1 MTTANTDLQP
11 DPSATE
17 EEVQLA
23 TPERLAWALDFD
35 EDDLQANRQGK
46 LSEMQNYRLRLRRQ
60 RAILIGL
67 VIIFLFVL
75 SATGLLFLGR
85 TQDSAIL
92 TILGIGVTLGN
103 AAMTGIFARYWLRI
117 NADIRQGN
125 VRAITGTLERV
136 VKPVTRRVVNMLV
149 RVDDYETIVTKEAFD
164 SFAHLQPYTLYVTSY
179 TGALLSAESVE

>member
-1 MTTANTDLQP
+1 MTTGNTNPQP
-11 DPSATE
+11 DLPATE
-17 EEVQLA
+17 EAPRA
-23 TPERLAWALDFD
+23 TPERLAWALDFS

-46 LSEMQNYRLRLRRQ
+46 LSEMQIYHLRLRRQ
-60 RAILIGL
+60 RAVLTGL
-67 VIIFLFVL
+67 AIIFLFVL

-117 NADIRQGN
+117 NADIRQGK
-125 VRAITGTLERV
+125 VRAITGRLERV
-136 VKPVTRRVVNMLV
+136 VKPVTRRVVNMLI
-149 RVDDYETIVTKEAFD
+149 RVEDYETIVTKEAFD

-179 TGALLSAESVE
+179 TGALLSAEAQE